1 MDNCCQ
7 LEVMFRFSRLY
18 QGIHILLW
26 GHLWI
31 RDYWPV
37 FASPDLY
44 AFYST
49 VLGPTD
55 IIHQIVPDHQR
66 LHVRKAGGK
75 NKEETLS
82 FSLAISLFHQGCQL
96 SPPAVPASY
105 LSIISTW
112 QIHFTMTSPSPY
124 ISFFLFF
131 FLTSQLSSPL
141 TGCLFLHKHEFAP
154 LPTKMWF
161 LKWILMVKKRQAWW
175 REGKKKKPKA
185 TVTDPQTLSC
195 IGL

>member
-7 LEVMFRFSRLY
+7 LEVMFRESIFYSE
-18 QGIHILLW
+18 GIC
-26 GHLWI
+26 G
-31 RDYWPV
+31 
-37 FASPDLY
+37 SGTTDLY
-44 AFYST
+44 LP
-49 VLGPTD
+49 VLTCTPFIPQCWAPPTSFTRSSP
-55 IIHQIVPDHQR
+55 IISACMWG
-66 LHVRKAGGK
+66 KWGGG

-175 REGKKKKPKA
+175 REGKKSQKP
-185 TVTDPQTLSC
+185 Q
-195 IGL
+195 

>member
-1 MDNCCQ
+1 MDPGLLTYICQ
-7 LEVMFRFSRLY
+7 SWLVRLLFHSA
-18 QGIHILLW
+18 GPHR
-26 GHLWI
+26 HH
-31 RDYWPV
+31 
-37 FASPDLY
+37 SPDRPRSS
-44 AFYST
+44 APACEES
-49 VLGPTD
+49 
-55 IIHQIVPDHQR
+55 
-66 LHVRKAGGK
+66 GGEK

-175 REGKKKKPKA
+175 REEKKKPKA